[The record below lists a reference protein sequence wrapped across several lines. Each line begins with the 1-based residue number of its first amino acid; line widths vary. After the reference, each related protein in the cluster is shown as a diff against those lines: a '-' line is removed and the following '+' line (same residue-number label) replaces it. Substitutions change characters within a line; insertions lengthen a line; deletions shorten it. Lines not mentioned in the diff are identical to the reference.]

1 MDTDLLNISLNQGKL
16 YKKKSIKE
24 GLTNNNT
31 TNNSSSNIDE
41 LEKQFA
47 TLSQEYNTLLDEATK
62 NSLNALSRVNPTSD
76 KYVNK
81 FVSFNNA
88 KGYVTNKGIF
98 KWIESD
104 SILDSLSGKNGCPN
118 KKDIVKINADA
129 TGYNIPGTEMN
140 NLLVGTPIN
149 EGQTCGNEGSNVFV
163 SSVLNNPI
171 TTYKGCFNDDTSL
184 THLDGPYSFEQC
196 KSNAIYGGYK
206 YFGLQSVDPIASN
219 GKCVLTNDYSTAS
232 NTGTSYK
239 VTKNVVL
246 WSSQTNGSTGINAVL
261 SLQATL
267 NVVNSDGATI
277 FSTPNAQKQPT
288 NYVGCYGDTSN
299 RALIP
304 LNNASHSFNYDTCKQ
319 AAIDGNYSLFALQDS
334 ISGNDAACF
343 VSNDLSQSTKY
354 GLANNCTTLSNG
366 TVSGG
371 AWSNALYNTVSPA
384 NEYFLQ
390 VLDNGNMV
398 IYLGANPEQKQSLI
412 WKSGTTG
419 KSPNPNYKAAAG
431 KYGRDYIKIGEPLGV
446 NEFVGS
452 VSGSAY
458 LLMQPDGN
466 LVLYTSDIAT
476 NCQKMNDGNMG
487 GGPSGNALYE
497 LSATGDKSIIG
508 KLAFID
514 DDDLMHE
521 YPESMQQ
528 YTTEYVMFPGQNSL
542 NNDIKSAQVSG
553 IEECQ
558 QICNDDSLCTGIAYQ
573 SSTNTCYTKNNNSFP
588 NADLVQDTTFTF
600 GLRKKQPVSEY
611 CSTKSVNIDSNAY
624 KNYKKGKEMTPDTRC
639 NESLISQETKDKLD
653 KIKVQMNEL
662 GQKIADKVAS
672 MYKTNNSNR
681 KTINDNS
688 VKFNNDLDEFDK
700 TINKIKREFNDNN
713 IASNNIEGMQ
723 MMAYNDLNGIQR
735 DTKLYVL
742 QQNYNYIFWGL
753 LAVGVAAVT
762 LNKLTK

>member
-1 MDTDLLNISLNQGKL
+1 MDQNISLKQGKL
-16 YKKKSIKE
+16 FKKKSIKE
-24 GLTNNNT
+24 GLTNNT
-31 TNNSSSNIDE
+31 ADNSSSNVDD

-47 TLSQEYNTLLDEATK
+47 TLSQEYNTLLNDATK
-62 NSLNALSRVNPTSD
+62 NSLNILSRSNPTSD

-88 KGYVTNKGIF
+88 NGYVTNKGVF

-140 NLLVGTPIN
+140 NLLVGTPMVQ
-149 EGQTCGNEGSNVFV
+149 GQTCGNEGSNVFV
-163 SSVLNNPI
+163 SSVLDNP
-171 TTYKGCFNDDTSL
+171 TTSYKGCFKDDSSL
-184 THLDGPYSFEQC
+184 TYLDGVYSLDQC

-206 YFGLQSVDPIASN
+206 YFGLQNVDPVAST
-219 GKCVLTNDYSTAS
+219 GKCVLTNDYSKAS

-239 VTKNVVL
+239 VTKTVPL
-246 WSSQTNGSTGINAVL
+246 WFSSTGGSSGVSAVL

-267 NVVNSDGATI
+267 NVVNANGATI

-288 NYVGCYGDTSN
+288 NYIGCYGDTSN
-299 RALIP
+299 RSMIP
-304 LNNASHSFNYDTCKQ
+304 LDNASHSFNYDTCKQ
-319 AAIDGNYSLFALQDS
+319 SAVNGNYSLFALQDS
-334 ISGNDAACF
+334 TTGNNAACF

-366 TVSGG
+366 IVSGG

-398 IYLGANPEQKQSLI
+398 IYLGASPEQKQSLI
-412 WKSGTTG
+412 WQSGTTG

-452 VSGSAY
+452 VSGSAF
-458 LLMQPDGN
+458 LIMQFDGN
-466 LVLYTSDIAT
+466 LVLYTSDIET
-476 NCQKMNDGNMG
+476 NCQKMKDGNMG
-487 GGPSGNALYE
+487 GGLSGNALYE
-497 LSATGDKSIIG
+497 LSATGDKSVIG
-508 KLAFID
+508 KLAFVD
-514 DDDLMHE
+514 DDGLLNE

-528 YTTEYVMFPGQNSL
+528 YTTEYIMFPGQNSL
-542 NNDIKSAQVSG
+542 DNDIKSAQVSG
-553 IEECQ
+553 VEECQ
-558 QICNDDSLCTGIAYQ
+558 KLCNDDALCSGIAYQ
-573 SSTNTCYTKNNNSFP
+573 SSTNTCYTKNNGTFP
-588 NADLVQDTTFTF
+588 NADLVQDATFSF
-600 GLRKKQPVSEY
+600 GLRKKQPVTEY

-624 KNYKKGKEMTPDTRC
+624 LNYKKGKEMTSDKRC
-639 NESLISQETKDKLD
+639 NESLIDKETKNKLD

-662 GQKIADKVAS
+662 GQKIADKLGS
-672 MYKTNNSNR
+672 MYKANTNYR
-681 KTINDNS
+681 KTINDNT
-688 VKFNNDLDEFDK
+688 VKFNGDLDEFDK
-700 TINKIKREFNDNN
+700 TVNKIRREFNDNN

-723 MMAYNDLNGIQR
+723 IMAYNDLNGIQR
-735 DTKLYVL
+735 DTQLYVL
-742 QQNYNYIFWGL
+742 QQNYSYIAWGL
-753 LAVGVAAVT
+753 LAVGVAAIT